1 MSVSSSSSWTRTL
14 FFSSLFLFEL
24 DEEDLIEEEC
34 QTAEEEQEEEEVEEE
49 EEEEEERVER
59 FEEWV
64 SFCGSSSR
72 IEGRKLGES
81 MEARRWNTAVR

>member
-34 QTAEEEQEEEEVEEE
+34 QTAEEEQEEEE
-49 EEEEEERVER
+49 EEERVER

-81 MEARRWNTAVR
+81 MEARRWNTAVS